1 MRPGTAA
8 PRGIVRVGDYFVSVA
23 ISGDVYDKDESK
35 SRFLSERVVYRAIID
50 LINALPR
57 SSA

>member
-8 PRGIVRVGDYFVSVA
+8 PRGIARVGDYFVSVD
-23 ISGDVYDKDESK
+23 ISGDVYDKDKSK
-35 SRFLSERVVYRAIID
+35 SRFLSEQVVYTAITD